1 MGRIYLCNDG
11 SSWGGKLPVEERLSA
26 FAVKPNIIVKM
37 QVMSI
42 AVARINL
49 RTLNLYLSVKKKSLN
64 PSTLK

>member
-26 FAVKPNIIVKM
+26 LAVKPNIIVKM

-49 RTLNLYLSVKKKSLN
+49 RTLNLYLSVKKKV
-64 PSTLK
+64 